1 MSLWKR
7 TSCGCD
13 LWIWIKMILPC
24 FGPRIAISCHFV
36 ALFNLTSVWS
46 HFGFNS
52 LSDAKNCAKV
62 QHQRNCFQLCEFSAT
77 LSPCSSISH
86 LSDSICA
93 SAIKRNFELQC
104 FLFSLFPWISIQ
116 FTFWSRIEIL
126 WWNVT
131 VLLRS
136 PQRPPPTPSFHSE
149 KTLQA
154 KCASY
159 VPSENN
165 MQSANIK
172 LWMAHSAEKL

>member
-1 MSLWKR
+1 MSLWKC
-7 TSCGCD
+7 TSCDRD

-24 FGPRIAISCHFV
+24 FGRRIAISFHLV
-36 ALFNLTSVWS
+36 ALFNFTPVWS

-116 FTFWSRIEIL
+116 FTFFANRDFVVECYCFYYSL
-126 WWNVT
+126 HKV
-131 VLLRS
+131 
-136 PQRPPPTPSFHSE
+136 PPPALPFGEDIISQMC
-149 KTLQA
+149 LI
-154 KCASY
+154 CAIS
-159 VPSENN
+159 
-165 MQSANIK
+165 K
-172 LWMAHSAEKL
+172 